1 MTNDPTQQPPP
12 LNHQQDTPL
21 TQQDDSQLDIQDCL
35 FIVLERIWMI
45 ITILAISI
53 IIAAIWSFQQTPLFK
68 ATSQIQIEPRNQTVV
83 QTQAEVGPI
92 ADSTDEYYN
101 TMVKVLQSRDI
112 AIKSSNKLK
121 EKLPNFLKKIK
132 IIVVL

>member
-121 EKLPNFLKKIK
+121 EKLPEFFERRSRL
-132 IIVVL
+132 